1 MFRSMMWI
9 ILLIIHLTS
18 SLQSTGDLSV
28 LFICF
33 RLSIH
38 VVYVFLCVFIS
49 LLCSVFVDRRDAAH
63 LLRNRRANVFLEEM
77 KPGNLER
84 ECYEELCSQEEAA
97 EIFQSTEKTVPSHH
111 IERQIRIIL
120 DASL

>member
-1 MFRSMMWI
+1 MI
-9 ILLIIHLTS
+9 Y
-18 SLQSTGDLSV
+18 LSV
-28 LFICF
+28 VHPFQIVYQ
-33 RLSIH
+33 SI
-38 VVYVFLCVFIS
+38 LCMYFCVLIS

-97 EIFQSTEKTVPSHH
+97 EIFQSAEKTVRSYH
-111 IERQIRIIL
+111 IERH
-120 DASL
+120 ATAT